1 MLSPHI
7 PNLEITVLTDAS
19 VSDDNHSDKG
29 KGTQSATSGAPCS
42 ESESESSS
50 ESESDESEDEIIN
63 VEGKANLFVGSL
75 TSLCDF
81 QMTRWLL
88 TRNLKR
94 VPGHISKTGITTP
107 FRSRLGKRRTR
118 SQRML
123 RFRRRGSSPECTE
136 RHVLF
141 LPTMSQE
148 EKKSHCTCEIPCWA
162 RYLPQD
168 ISFSRE
174 AHDLCVF

>member
-1 MLSPHI
+1 M
-7 PNLEITVLTDAS
+7 TDAS
-19 VSDDNHSDKG
+19 VSDDNRSDKG
-29 KGTQSATSGAPCS
+29 KGAQAATSGAPCS
-42 ESESESSS
+42 ESESDSSS

-63 VEGKANLFVGSL
+63 VEGKTNLFVS
-75 TSLCDF
+75 TFTFLCALE
-81 QMTRWLL
+81 MTRRLL
-88 TRNLKR
+88 TRNVKR
-94 VPGHISKTGITTP
+94 VPGHINKTGITTP

-123 RFRRRGSSPECTE
+123 RFRWRGSSPECTE

-141 LPTMSQE
+141 LPTMREE
-148 EKKSHCTCEIPCWA
+148 EKKSHCTCEMPCWA

-174 AHDLCVF
+174 AHDLCVFPLSLYVCLIHPC